1 MLRDSDSIM
10 KAIQDHLGV
19 RPGETTKDGLFT
31 FTEVECLGA
40 CANAPMVQINDD
52 YYEDLTY
59 DTTVSLLKALQHA
72 AEATGAGGP
81 GAAGLAGEA
90 GKGAVTGE
98 DRNVKAG
105 KEIHEQQGRS
115 YEAQGV
121 EVPTPGPLSGR
132 KSCENSAGI
141 TNLTDVEGIDWKA
154 GLRKDDA
161 LGGAAQ

>member
-10 KAIQDHLGV
+10 KAISDHLGIH
-19 RPGETTKDGLFT
+19 PGETTKDGLFT

-72 AEATGAGGP
+72 AKATG
-81 GAAGLAGEA
+81 LASEA
-90 GKGAVTGE
+90 GKGAATGE
-98 DRNVKAG
+98 D
-105 KEIHEQQGRS
+105 S
-115 YEAQGV
+115 SV
-121 EVPTPGPLSGR
+121 EMPTPGPLSGR

-141 TNLTDVEGIDWKA
+141 TNLKDVDAIDWKA
-154 GLRKDDA
+154 GLRKDGA
-161 LGGAAQ
+161 LGAL